1 MVSIW
6 WILGLVTIRSK
17 RKLWQL
23 LAVKLLKLN
32 LYFEKL
38 IQSLVTNKSLE
49 DLFKMIFR
57 KKLMKKSP
65 SKMLKLKISNPS
77 YQFKKTQLTSYWSV
91 MMTSS
96 TVGGAVC
103 VFMEVKENE
112 SEEDVM
118 NTLEKCYSSLHFRS
132 IQMILTEFIASGY
145 RTLIITRGKK

>member
-6 WILGLVTIRSK
+6 WILGLVTRSK

-23 LAVKLLKLN
+23 LAVKLLKQT
-32 LYFEKL
+32 K
-38 IQSLVTNKSLE
+38 SLFWKTDTVTNKSLE

-65 SKMLKLKISNPS
+65 SKMLKLESSNPS
-77 YQFKKTQLTSYWSV
+77 YQFMKTQLISYWGV

-118 NTLEKCYSSLHFRS
+118 NTLEKCYSSLNFRS

>member
-1 MVSIW
+1 M
-6 WILGLVTIRSK
+6 LGLVTIRSK

-65 SKMLKLKISNPS
+65 SKMLKLESSNPS
-77 YQFKKTQLTSYWSV
+77 YQFMKTQLISYWGV

-118 NTLEKCYSSLHFRS
+118 NTLEKCYSSLNFRS
-132 IQMILTEFIASGY
+132 IQMILTEFIALGY